1 MGELRKRVL
10 AGSFLAPVV
19 AAIFCFSPPFWF
31 FIFLTLVVFI
41 ALNEIAAMATIG
53 KKCIFVPLSLIGLFP
68 LYFKQFPLFILWLLL
83 SPFLYP
89 LLYSFIMKDKEHGDV
104 NEKIIKG
111 TAVMLFGEVFI
122 VVPFFSI
129 YMLRELNDYF
139 PFILLLAVWASDI
152 GAFIA
157 GKNFGKMPL
166 APAIS
171 PKKTYEGLLGAVLGS
186 VIITVSLHTFLGL
199 GIAESFIVGIAIG
212 LLGQAGDLLESA
224 AKRAS
229 GKTDSYSHHPGTWR
243 NDSSGLTVSSYWHVV
258 VCIYDV
264 EGIRGMRKKV

>member
-10 AGSFLAPVV
+10 AGSFLAPIV

-53 KKCIFVPLSLIGLFP
+53 KKYIFVPLSLIGLFP

-83 SPFLYP
+83 SPFFYL
-89 LLYSFIMKDKEHGDV
+89 LLYFFIKNKERGDV

-111 TAVMLFGEVFI
+111 TAAMLFGEVFI

-157 GKNFGKMPL
+157 GKNFGKRLL
-166 APAIS
+166 APAMS

-186 VIITVSLHTFLGL
+186 AIITVSLHTFLGL

-212 LLGQAGDLLESA
+212 LFGQAGDLLESA

-229 GKTDSYSHHPGTWR
+229 GRK
-243 NDSSGLTVSSYWHVV
+243 DSSSLIPGHG
-258 VCIYDV
+258 
-264 EGIRGMRKKV
+264 GILDRVDSFVFTAPLLCVYMMWKV